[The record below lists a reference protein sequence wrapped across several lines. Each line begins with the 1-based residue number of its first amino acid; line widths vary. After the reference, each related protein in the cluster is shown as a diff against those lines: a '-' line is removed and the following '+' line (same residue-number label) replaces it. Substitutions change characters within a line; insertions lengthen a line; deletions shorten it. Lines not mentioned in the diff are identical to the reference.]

1 MNIVKS
7 ILEFNNL
14 RNTFTGSV
22 GFVPTMGAL
31 HEGHLSLVRQSKSQC
46 DYTIVSIF
54 VNPKQFAPNEDFSSY
69 PRTLEQDI
77 RKLKS
82 IDIDLLFIPIED
94 EIYNDDYNEIKYQ
107 NDMFFILEGVTRPH
121 FFKGVCNVVARLFD
135 IVTPTHSF
143 FGEKDFQQ
151 LRIIQSMTKNMDYNI
166 NIIPCKTIR
175 EPNGLAMSSR
185 NEYLSDI
192 NRDKAKIIF
201 ETLQLGLEL
210 IKEGNIKTSEVYNFL
225 IKKISKEP
233 DFRIDYIKIINY
245 KTLMEFSDIIDDNFI
260 ICIAIYVEQTRL
272 IDNIYN
278 DK

>member
-1 MNIVKS
+1 MNIAKS

-135 IVTPTHSF
+135 IVAPTHSF

-245 KTLMEFSDIIDDNFI
+245 KTLMEFSDIIDDSFI

>member
-1 MNIVKS
+1 
-7 ILEFNNL
+7 
-14 RNTFTGSV
+14 
-22 GFVPTMGAL
+22 MGAL

-54 VNPKQFAPNEDFSSY
+54 INPKQFAPNEDFSTY
-69 PRTLEQDI
+69 PRTLDQDI
-77 RKLKS
+77 RKLES

-225 IKKISKEP
+225 IKKLSKEP

-260 ICIAIYVEQTRL
+260 ICIAIYVGQTRL
-272 IDNIYN
+272 IDNIEI
-278 DK
+278 DR